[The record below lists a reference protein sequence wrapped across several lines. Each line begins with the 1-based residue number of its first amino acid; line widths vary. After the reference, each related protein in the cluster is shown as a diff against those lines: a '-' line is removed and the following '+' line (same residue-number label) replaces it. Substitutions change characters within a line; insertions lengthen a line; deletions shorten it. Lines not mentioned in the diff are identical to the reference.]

1 MKTFFTLC
9 ERNMKLFFKD
19 KGLFLTSLITP
30 IILLVL
36 YVAFL
41 ANVYKD
47 TMTSAIPE
55 GFAMPEK
62 LINGVVGGQLF
73 SSLLAVITVTVTFC
87 ANMIMVQDKL
97 TGAANDFSVTPLKK
111 PKQAMAYFLSTMCV
125 ALVICVVAMAASMIY
140 LACVGWYLS
149 AGDVF
154 LLLLDTIILTLFGT
168 ALSSLVNC
176 FAHTQGQMQAVGT
189 IVSAGYGFICGA
201 YMPLSNL
208 GSGLQKAA
216 SLLPGTYGTALFR
229 NHAMRGAFE
238 ALADSG
244 VPNEVVKGI
253 KDAIDCNLYFFGD
266 KVSIGAMYGV
276 VILFTV
282 VVIGAYILSS
292 ILLEKK
298 KTKKIKSINKQFN
311 FKKKG

>member
-1 MKTFFTLC
+1 MKTFLILC
-9 ERNMKLFFKD
+9 ERNIKLFFKD
-19 KGLFLTSLITP
+19 KGLFFTSLITP

-41 ANVYKD
+41 ANVYKNN
-47 TMTSAIPE
+47 MLSAIPE
-55 GFAMPEK
+55 GIEVSEK

-87 ANMIMVQDKL
+87 ANMIMVQDKI
-97 TGAANDFSVTPLKK
+97 TDAAKDFAITPVKK
-111 PKQAMAYFLSTMCV
+111 PVQAMSYYVSTLAVTMIICLV
-125 ALVICVVAMAASMIY
+125 ATFASMIY

-154 LLLLDTIILTLFGT
+154 LLLLDTFILTLFGT

-208 GSGLQKAA
+208 GSGLQHVA

-229 NHAMRGAFE
+229 NHAMRGVFD
-238 ALADSG
+238 ALEQSG
-244 VPNEVVKGI
+244 VPHGLVEGI
-253 KDAIDCNLYFFGD
+253 KDSIDCNLYFFGS
-266 KVSIGAMYGV
+266 KVSVGAMYGV
-276 VILFTV
+276 VIITIAV
-282 VVIGAYILSS
+282 VLCAYVLAS
-292 ILLEKK
+292 ILLKK
-298 KTKKIKSINKQFN
+298 RTIR
-311 FKKKG
+311 

>member
-1 MKTFFTLC
+1 MKCFFALC

-36 YVAFL
+36 YIAFL
-41 ANVYKD
+41 ANVYRD
-47 TMTSAIPE
+47 SMMSAIPE
-55 GFAMPEK
+55 GFVMPEK
-62 LINGVVGGQLF
+62 LINGIVGGQLF
-73 SSLLAVITVTVTFC
+73 SSLLAVSTVTVTFC

-111 PKQAMAYFLSTMCV
+111 PVQSMAYFLSTMSV
-125 ALVICVVAMAASMIY
+125 ALIICLFAMLASMIY
-140 LACVGWYLS
+140 LGCVGWYLS

-154 LLLLDTIILTLFGT
+154 LLLLDTIIMTLFGT
-168 ALSSLVNC
+168 ALSSLINS
-176 FAHTQGQMQAVGT
+176 FTNTQGQMQAVGT

-208 GSGLQKAA
+208 GSGLQKVA

-229 NHAMRGAFE
+229 NHALRGAFDE
-238 ALADSG
+238 LLNNG

-253 KDAIDCNLYFFGD
+253 RDSIDCNLYFFGD
-266 KVSIGAMYGV
+266 KVSVGAMYGV

-282 VVIGAYILSS
+282 LVIGAFILSS
-292 ILLEKK
+292 ILLEKR
-298 KTKKIKSINKQFN
+298 KTKPVILKNKRN
-311 FKKKG
+311 KAK

>member
-36 YVAFL
+36 YIAFL
-41 ANVYKD
+41 ANVYRD
-47 TMTSAIPE
+47 SMMSAIPE
-55 GFAMPEK
+55 GFVMPEK
-62 LINGVVGGQLF
+62 LINGIVGGQLF
-73 SSLLAVITVTVTFC
+73 SSLLAVSTVTVTFC

-111 PKQAMAYFLSTMCV
+111 PVQAMAYFLSTMCV
-125 ALVICVVAMAASMIY
+125 ALVICVFAMAASMIY

-253 KDAIDCNLYFFGD
+253 KDSIDCNLYFFGD

-282 VVIGAYILSS
+282 LVIGAYILSAV
-292 ILLEKK
+292 LLEKK
-298 KTKKIKSINKQFN
+298 KTKKIKPLNKPFN